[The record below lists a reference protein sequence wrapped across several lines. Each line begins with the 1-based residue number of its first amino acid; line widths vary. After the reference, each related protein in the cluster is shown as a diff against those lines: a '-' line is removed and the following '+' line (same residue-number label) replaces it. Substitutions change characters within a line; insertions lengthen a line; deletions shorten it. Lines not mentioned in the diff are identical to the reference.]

1 MIYNIG
7 GTSQNRLS
15 ARVSIQRHQRR
26 QFTLAQRRH
35 IVTLVDRVMQE
46 DGVSL
51 NRAADNLQVSA
62 QSIRR
67 WRSSLQDITN
77 PQGRDDATKNY
88 KGPAGFLDDIQEEL
102 IAFVSEWRDRGMPVT
117 RFALVRKIGRLKPE
131 FLLKSS
137 TARLMCIS
145 RFLSVN
151 NLVHRVATYTA
162 QCPPDEVHEDAKSH
176 LVVAVPKC
184 VGPTRDPRFVLN
196 MDQTNSKFGN
206 SPGQTIDQR
215 GARTINMR
223 TGTDNSKR
231 CTVALTV
238 SASGEMITPM
248 VIYKGTR
255 YGRIA
260 TRELQDHPQEM
271 KYAMQ
276 PKAWFDEATMLDWV
290 DHVLKPYVATA
301 PVGIIPILFL
311 DSFKVHLLGSVAD
324 AIQRLGVELKIIP
337 PGCTGLVQPIDVGIN
352 KPFKA
357 NMRKIY
363 TEWLLEQDAD
373 AAIPSASR
381 LDVSAWILESV
392 KGIKKETIVNSWR
405 KTGFSYFE

>member
-1 MIYNIG
+1 
-7 GTSQNRLS
+7 
-15 ARVSIQRHQRR
+15 V
-26 QFTLAQRRH
+26 
-35 IVTLVDRVMQE
+35 QE
-46 DGVSL
+46 DGVSF

-62 QSIRR
+62 QSVRR
-67 WRSSLQDITN
+67 WRAATLQDTTN
-77 PQGRDDATKNY
+77 PQGRDDAESHHR
-88 KGPAGFLDDIQEEL
+88 GPAGFLDDIQEEL

-117 RFALVRKIGRLKPE
+117 RFALVRKIRRLKPE

-145 RFLSVN
+145 CFLSAN
-151 NLVHRVATYTA
+151 NLVHRVVTHTA
-162 QCPPDEVHEDAKSH
+162 QRPPDEVHKDVKSH
-176 LVVAVPKC
+176 LVLAVPKC
-184 VGPTRDPRFVLN
+184 MGRTRNPRFILN

-206 SPGQTIDQR
+206 SPGQTIDHR
-215 GARTINMR
+215 GARTINMC
-223 TGTDNSKR
+223 TGTDDSKR

-238 SASGEMITPM
+238 TASGEMITPM

-260 TRELQDHPQEM
+260 TRELRDHPQEM

-290 DHVLKPYVATA
+290 DYVLKPYVATA

-324 AIQRLGVELKIIP
+324 AIQGLGFELEIIP
-337 PGCTGLVQPIDVGIN
+337 PGCTGLVQPIDVRIN

-363 TEWLLEQDAD
+363 TESLLKQDAD

-381 LDVSAWILESV
+381 LDVSACWILESV
-392 KGIKKETIVNSWR
+392 EGIKKETIVNSWR
-405 KTGFSYFE
+405 KTGFRYFE

>member
-1 MIYNIG
+1 
-7 GTSQNRLS
+7 
-15 ARVSIQRHQRR
+15 V
-26 QFTLAQRRH
+26 
-35 IVTLVDRVMQE
+35 QE
-46 DGVSL
+46 DGVSFI
-51 NRAADNLQVSA
+51 RAVENLQVSA
-62 QSIRR
+62 QSVRR
-67 WRSSLQDITN
+67 WRDSFQVQDTTKN
-77 PQGRDDATKNY
+77 QGRDDAVSHHR
-88 KGPAGFLDDIQEEL
+88 GPAGFLDDIQEEL
-102 IAFVSEWRDRGMPVT
+102 ISFVSEWRDRGMPVT

-137 TARLMCIS
+137 AARLMCIL
-145 RFLSVN
+145 RFLYVN
-151 NLVHRVATYTA
+151 NLVHRVATHTA
-162 QCPPDEVHEDAKSH
+162 QRPPDEVHEDAKSH

-184 VGPTRDPRFVLN
+184 GGPTRDPRFVLN

-206 SPGQTIDQR
+206 SPGQTIDHC

-223 TGTDNSKR
+223 TGTDDSKR

-238 SASGEMITPM
+238 TASGEMLPPM

-260 TRELQDHPQEM
+260 TRELLDHPQEM

-290 DHVLKPYVATA
+290 DDVLKPYVATA

-324 AIQRLGVELKIIP
+324 ANQDLGVELEIIP
-337 PGCTGLVQPIDVGIN
+337 PGCTGLVHPIDVGIN

-381 LDVSAWILESV
+381 LNVSAWILESV